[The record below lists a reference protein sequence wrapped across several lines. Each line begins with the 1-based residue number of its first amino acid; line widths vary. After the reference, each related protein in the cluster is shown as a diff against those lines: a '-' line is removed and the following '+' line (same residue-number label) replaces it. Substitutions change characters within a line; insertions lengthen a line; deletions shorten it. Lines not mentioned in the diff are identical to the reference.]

1 MEFYNSTS
9 IIANELAN
17 KIYIFNK
24 VSSSPSTAEDIKRH
38 HLHFLITLSRMI
50 KPGEQGIRA
59 SDMSRELQITRG
71 GITHILNELEESGLI
86 ERIDDP
92 NDRRGVLVRLT
103 EHGQKSMEDS
113 YKIAVSRMEGLS
125 NFLGKVDSQEFIRIL
140 SRSIVYLTNNKK

>member
-1 MEFYNSTS
+1 MDLYESHPV
-9 IIANELAN
+9 IANELAN
-17 KIYIFNK
+17 KIYIFSK
-24 VSSSPSTAEDIKRH
+24 LSSSISTTEDIKRH

-59 SDMSRELQITRG
+59 SDMSKELQITRG
-71 GITHILNELEESGLI
+71 AITHILNELEELGLI

-113 YKIAVSRMEGLS
+113 YKIALSRMEGLS
-125 NFLGKVDSQEFIRIL
+125 NFLGKIDSQELIRIL
-140 SRSIVYLTNNKK
+140 SRSIIYLTNNKK